1 MKKIAVFVVSM
12 ALCSGLMAEQAE
24 LTFAQKA
31 KNMWNNAV
39 AKVTSLNKQQLKK
52 AGYVVAGTAAVV
64 GAGFGVKYG
73 VAKHKAKKAAKPT
86 E

>member
-1 MKKIAVFVVSM
+1 MKKMLAFVVSM
-12 ALCSGLMAEQAE
+12 AFCSGLMAEQAE

-31 KNMWNNAV
+31 KNLWNNAI
-39 AKVTSLNKQQLKK
+39 AKVTSINKQQLKK

-64 GAGFGVKYG
+64 GAGFGAKY
-73 VAKHKAKKAAKPT
+73 AYSKYQAKKAADKT